1 MKTAILCLVLVS
13 AVSCTTL
20 LKNPPANADINY
32 IYENNKLV
40 EVEIDYRN
48 DLRPIVKSAAQP
60 VATLKNVIPIAVPAA
75 PVPTLKKSGATKTYY
90 KVDDGQLERV
100 KPTHIGYSV
109 LPEAPIVKS
118 IPAAPVA
125 PVAAVKKS
133 GATKTY
139 YKIDDG
145 ELEKVKPTHVGY
157 SVLPDAPAA
166 PVVKSAPV
174 APVPVPAAPVPAP
187 VATVKAASEP
197 IRITGPQV
205 VLKQAP
211 APTARSVIIEG
222 PKVIYKRTGPAPV
235 AAPAPAPAPAPVVM
249 VKSAPATPAP
259 APASP
264 LIKTFWKQ
272 DDGELEKI
280 TPTHVSYSL
289 VKSAP
294 SPVPV
299 AAPVPVVPVAAP
311 APVIYSLPTP
321 VPVGPPSMPSVMVE
335 DESIE
340 DEED

>member
-60 VATLKNVIPIAVPAA
+60 VATLKNVIPIAAPAA
-75 PVPTLKKSGATKTYY
+75 PVPTVKKSGATKTYY

-100 KPTHIGYSV
+100 KPTHVGYSV
-109 LPEAPIVKS
+109 LPEVS
-118 IPAAPVA
+118 AAPVFKSA
-125 PVAAVKKS
+125 TVASAVPIPAVKKS

-139 YKIDDG
+139 YKVDDG

-157 SVLPDAPAA
+157 SVLPEA
-166 PVVKSAPV
+166 PVVKSASI
-174 APVPVPAAPVPAP
+174 PVPAAPVPAP
-187 VATVKAASEP
+187 DATVKAASEP
-197 IRITGPQV
+197 IRISGPQV

-235 AAPAPAPAPAPVVM
+235 AAPVPAPIPAPAPVVM
-249 VKSAPATPAP
+249 VKSAPATPVP
-259 APASP
+259 APP

-294 SPVPV
+294 
-299 AAPVPVVPVAAP
+299 A
-311 APVIYSLPTP
+311 P
-321 VPVGPPSMPSVMVE
+321 VPVGPPGLVALPPLVNIEDLRPPGPPGIPSIAPVMIE
-335 DESIE
+335 DESNE